1 MTFSRFN
8 LDTITMADY
17 CTAMQDAIKIALEGS
32 SDFINVIPN
41 FNRYVAT
48 FGNAKPEQTGDWVEI
63 LQTGPRTTTS
73 SVSKISDTRTNCD
86 EKEN

>member
-32 SDFINVIPN
+32 SDFINVILW
-41 FNRYVAT
+41 RLALLVGETA
-48 FGNAKPEQTGDWVEI
+48 V
-63 LQTGPRTTTS
+63 L
-73 SVSKISDTRTNCD
+73 
-86 EKEN
+86 